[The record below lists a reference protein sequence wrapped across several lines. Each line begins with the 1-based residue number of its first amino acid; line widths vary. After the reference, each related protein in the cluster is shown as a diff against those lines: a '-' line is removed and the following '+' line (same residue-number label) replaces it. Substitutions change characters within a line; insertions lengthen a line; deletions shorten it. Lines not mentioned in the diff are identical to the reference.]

1 MKGRKGPPTYTSPTF
16 PVRMPIL
23 SAVWII
29 LLAASVPFN
38 TNAFSADNIRTT
50 MPERMLNPVS
60 HADVSLEIKDPVDE
74 TALGQAKAI
83 IAELR
88 SNANGPVDASK
99 LLDVAKRLGD
109 LPADHSGSYAVSAED
124 CKAAFESLDDVSRNS
139 LVNIHS
145 RVKVFA
151 EAQRKSVTDIEIDIP
166 GGKAGHTVSPCR
178 GSLFCTGLLSCIA
191 FV

>member
-1 MKGRKGPPTYTSPTF
+1 
-16 PVRMPIL
+16 MPIL

-99 LLDVAKRLGD
+99 HKLHVVECYPLIAVGSELLRFRHAT
-109 LPADHSGSYAVSAED
+109 P
-124 CKAAFESLDDVSRNS
+124 
-139 LVNIHS
+139 
-145 RVKVFA
+145 
-151 EAQRKSVTDIEIDIP
+151 QEISD
-166 GGKAGHTVSPCR
+166 
-178 GSLFCTGLLSCIA
+178 F
-191 FV
+191 

>member
-1 MKGRKGPPTYTSPTF
+1 
-16 PVRMPIL
+16 
-23 SAVWII
+23 
-29 LLAASVPFN
+29 
-38 TNAFSADNIRTT
+38 

-99 LLDVAKRLGD
+99 LLEVAKRLGD

-151 EAQRKSVTDIEIDIP
+151 EAQLSERLCQQTTAVDASKHIQWN
-166 GGKAGHTVSPCR
+166 GAR
-178 GSLFCTGLLSCIA
+178 SLLRFRCHVRAC
-191 FV
+191 